1 VSGAP
6 REAPRAIEPLLFTT
20 AQVATLLG
28 GSRLTNA
35 SGFFFEREG
44 RTYLVTSRHVLF
56 DAGAGHF
63 PDAISFAVHTSAVDL
78 TRVVAVVLPLYS
90 GGQGLWRQAQDS
102 GGEVDVAVLPL
113 DPAALPAE
121 PAFTAFGPEHLLDSL
136 ARVQVGADLLLL
148 GYPLGFQDTLH
159 YLPVARHAIV
169 ASAFGV
175 RFQGKGQFLT
185 DARAHRGSSGGPL
198 VMRSAPGT
206 GLSCWKLLGVHSSRF
221 DVGSRDNVLDE
232 ALGLNCAWY
241 ADVLMALTDT

>member
-1 VSGAP
+1 MSGEP
-6 REAPRAIEPLLFTT
+6 REAPGAIEPLLFTT
-20 AQVATLLG
+20 VQVTTLWG

-44 RTYLVTSRHVLF
+44 RSYLVTSRHVVF
-56 DAGAGHF
+56 DAGASHF
-63 PDAISFAVHTSAVDL
+63 PDEIAFPVHTSAVDL
-78 TRVVAVVLPLYS
+78 TRVVRVTLPLYS
-90 GGQGLWRQAQDS
+90 GGQARWRQAQDS

-113 DPAALPAE
+113 DPAALPPG

-136 ARVQVGADLLLL
+136 AHVQVGADLLLL

-159 YLPVARHAIV
+159 YLAVARHAIV

-198 VMRSAPGT
+198 VMRCAPGRA
-206 GLSCWKLLGVHSSRF
+206 LSSWKLLGVHSSRF
-221 DVGSRDNVLDE
+221 DVGGRDLELDE

-241 ADVLMALTDT
+241 ADVLMALTQH